1 MSAVCNNS
9 KDQLFAMSKPYTD
22 FKGEFISTTPF
33 YTKPTATNNLT
44 FLYISLAVLVIILV
58 FVIFR
63 VKKTPIPKDNVIFY
77 DLTKD
82 AFSYNNKT
90 IKTLSQYKKQ
100 LLIGFMKHG
109 YNYILLNE
117 LNDLLNKDADKNEN
131 FAAVQK
137 RRETLLKELKSD
149 LSIILNMSEDKVFSV
164 RKYKYDKRL
173 KEIRLEI
180 KILQK

>member
-1 MSAVCNNS
+1 
-9 KDQLFAMSKPYTD
+9 
-22 FKGEFISTTPF
+22 
-33 YTKPTATNNLT
+33 
-44 FLYISLAVLVIILV
+44 
-58 FVIFR
+58 
-63 VKKTPIPKDNVIFY
+63 
-77 DLTKD
+77 
-82 AFSYNNKT
+82 
-90 IKTLSQYKKQ
+90 
-100 LLIGFMKHG
+100 MKHG

-117 LNDLLNKDADKNEN
+117 LNDLLNKDVDKNEN

-149 LSIILNMSEDKVFSV
+149 LSIILNISEDKVFSV